1 MSKPKDI
8 AHENAEKEID
18 ALTKRFQSIYS
29 QANREVQEKLN
40 NYLERFKKQD
50 EAMLKKMEN
59 GNITQDEYQKWYQNR
74 VFAGKQWRARLD
86 ALAEDYTHAN
96 QLAMNA
102 VNGALLEVYADN
114 FNYAA
119 YLTEQQVRADLSFQL
134 VDRWTVERLARD
146 NPQLLPAPSV
156 NIPKDKRWNRQKIM
170 SAVTQGIIQ
179 GESMQKIARRLKKV
193 TDMNAASAIRN
204 ARTAVT
210 GAECAGRVD
219 SYKVAEIKG
228 VQMVQVW
235 RATLDSRTRHSH
247 AAIDGEEIEPGGTF
261 SNGCQYPGDPH
272 GEPSE
277 VYNCRCTILGH
288 VKGYEKYHQRGAY
301 GNGKLGDESYD
312 EWKARHSAEFEKS
325 SKSNQIPLTNNN
337 ENGIINEERY
347 RTFQEGQEVNDFFYY
362 DNENRGLRA
371 MKNSEHGKWIAS
383 LSQRQRI
390 DIADYC
396 GDGYAD
402 INSYWRKYGDWQEI
416 NAEKVRAQTK
426 SLDEAIASYN
436 LKSDIKTYR
445 AVQPEAFQEYWGN
458 IQGLV
463 GKEYTDPA
471 FMSTSPFKGSD
482 AVNKDCIMELLIP
495 AGQGRGAYI
504 NNLSG
509 FQDKEYEFLLARD
522 SKFKIYSVE
531 ETEEKL
537 ILKMEMIV

>member
-1 MSKPKDI
+1 
-8 AHENAEKEID
+8 
-18 ALTKRFQSIYS
+18 
-29 QANREVQEKLN
+29 
-40 NYLERFKKQD
+40 
-50 EAMLKKMEN
+50 
-59 GNITQDEYQKWYQNR
+59 
-74 VFAGKQWRARLD
+74 
-86 ALAEDYTHAN
+86 
-96 QLAMNA
+96 
-102 VNGALLEVYADN
+102 
-114 FNYAA
+114 
-119 YLTEQQVRADLSFQL
+119 
-134 VDRWTVERLARD
+134 
-146 NPQLLPAPSV
+146 
-156 NIPKDKRWNRQKIM
+156 
-170 SAVTQGIIQ
+170 
-179 GESMQKIARRLKKV
+179 
-193 TDMNAASAIRN
+193 
-204 ARTAVT
+204 
-210 GAECAGRVD
+210 
-219 SYKVAEIKG
+219 
-228 VQMVQVW
+228 
-235 RATLDSRTRHSH
+235 
-247 AAIDGEEIEPGGTF
+247 
-261 SNGCQYPGDPH
+261 
-272 GEPSE
+272 
-277 VYNCRCTILGH
+277 
-288 VKGYEKYHQRGAY
+288 
-301 GNGKLGDESYD
+301 
-312 EWKARHSAEFEKS
+312 
-325 SKSNQIPLTNNN
+325 
-337 ENGIINEERY
+337 
-347 RTFQEGQEVNDFFYY
+347 
-362 DNENRGLRA
+362 